1 MIVWLMWAAVA
12 APLVQVDAEQLVV
25 SGEGQWTAERAVK
38 ILHQGVTYRAD
49 RASYEPT
56 TGEIIL
62 AGNVRSS
69 TQGVRIRCQTLYVG
83 SGKVRAEDA
92 EVVVVTARGVFWLS
106 SGRPLCYEGLD
117 ARFDDVD
124 FSLCTCPDRP
134 GASELSEVEVAGES
148 KRVYFSVPVFR
159 IREVPVLM
167 LPWWSMPLK
176 RRQRYFAASARLRCA
191 TVCVCGSRSSW
202 RRRRGGTCPLSP
214 DTSGSGTLERDGA
227 QDAT

>member
-12 APLVQVDAEQLVV
+12 APLVQVDAEHGRLGRR
-25 SGEGQWTAERAVK
+25 SMDRRAAVK

-92 EVVVVTARGVFWLS
+92 EVVVDGCGAQSGSARATSVL
-106 SGRPLCYEGLD
+106 REGSTPDLTMST
-117 ARFDDVD
+117 F
-124 FSLCTCPDRP
+124 LCTCPDRP
-134 GASELSEVEVAGES
+134 WSVRLS
-148 KRVYFSVPVFR
+148 
-159 IREVPVLM
+159 
-167 LPWWSMPLK
+167 
-176 RRQRYFAASARLRCA
+176 
-191 TVCVCGSRSSW
+191 GSRSRKASVPISC
-202 RRRRGGTCPLSP
+202 RCFVSVRCRS
-214 DTSGSGTLERDGA
+214 
-227 QDAT
+227 